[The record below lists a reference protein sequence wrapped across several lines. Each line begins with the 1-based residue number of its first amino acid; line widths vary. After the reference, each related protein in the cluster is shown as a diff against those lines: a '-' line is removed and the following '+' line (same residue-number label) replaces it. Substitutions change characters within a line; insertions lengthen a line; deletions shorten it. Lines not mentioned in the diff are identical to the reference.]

1 MQLHQQRK
9 EFEEVGVQVLAVSF
23 ETTESTRN
31 YVKASSLEWPILLD
45 NQKILYRYFGMRTAG
60 FWDIWG
66 YRTWK
71 AYFKE
76 LLRGRLPQKG
86 EGDIQQRGGNV
97 ILDADGRV
105 RLHHISKGPGDRPA
119 VEHLLQVLKEAAE
132 SQIV

>member
-9 EFEEVGVQVLAVSF
+9 EFEKIGVQVLAVSF
-23 ETTESTRN
+23 ETIGSTRN
-31 YVKASSLEWPILLD
+31 YSKDSSLEWPILLD
-45 NQKILYRYFGMRTAG
+45 NQKVLYRYFGMRTAG

-71 AYFKE
+71 AYFRE

-105 RLHHISKGPGDRPA
+105 RLHHISKGPGDRPT
-119 VEHLLQVLKEAAE
+119 VKQLLNYFK
-132 SQIV
+132 

>member
-9 EFEEVGVQVLAVSF
+9 VFEEIGVQVLAVSF

-31 YVKASSLEWPILLD
+31 YVKGSCVEWPVLMD
-45 NQKILYRYFGMRTAG
+45 NQKILYSYFDMKTAG

-71 AYFKE
+71 AYFRE
-76 LLRGRLPQKG
+76 LFSGRLPQKG
-86 EGDIQQRGGNV
+86 EGDVQQRGGNV

-105 RLHHISKGPGDRPA
+105 RLHHISIGPGDRPT
-119 VEHLLQVLKEAAE
+119 VEQLLQFLKETA
-132 SQIV
+132 